1 MIFLAKVKMKEEI
14 KNLMREGKII
24 VIRKNDIPSKKVV
37 ESAYLKA
44 KRSFER
50 GTNISRDMESETI
63 LYVSG
68 NRQISRALESYGLKD
83 DDLYYIIQEENV
95 LKNIEKIEEKE
106 DKEKTLDF
114 LERVALLE
122 LKK

>member
-1 MIFLAKVKMKEEI
+1 MIVLAKLKISDEI
-14 KNLMREGKII
+14 KNLVKDGKII
-24 VIRKNDIPSKKVV
+24 LVRKNDIPSKKVI

-50 GTNISRDMESETI
+50 GTNIGKDIETETI

-68 NRQISRALESYGLKD
+68 ERQISRAMEKYGLNG
-83 DDLYYIIQEENV
+83 DDLYYIIQENEV
-95 LKNIEKIEEKE
+95 LKNIEIVEENEEKE
-106 DKEKTLDF
+106 KIFEF

-122 LKK
+122 IKK

>member
-1 MIFLAKVKMKEEI
+1 MIVLARLKINDEI
-14 KNLMREGKII
+14 KNLVKEGKII
-24 VIRKNDIPSKKVV
+24 IVRKNDIPSKKVI

-50 GTNISRDMESETI
+50 GTNISRDIETETI

-68 NRQISRALESYGLKD
+68 ERQISKAMEKYGLNG
-83 DDLYYIIQEENV
+83 DDLYYIIQENEI
-95 LKNIEKIEEKE
+95 LKNIEIIEENEEKE
-106 DKEKTLDF
+106 KIFDF

-122 LKK
+122 IKK

>member
-1 MIFLAKVKMKEEI
+1 MIILAKLKINEEI
-14 KNLMREGKII
+14 KKFVREGKII
-24 VIRKNDIPSKKVV
+24 LVRKNDIPSKKVV

-68 NRQISRALESYGLKD
+68 NRQISRAFESYGLKD
-83 DDLYYIIQEENV
+83 DGLYYIIQEENV
-95 LKNIEKIEEKE
+95 LKNIEKVEEKE

-114 LERVALLE
+114 FESVALME
-122 LKK
+122 IKK

>member
-1 MIFLAKVKMKEEI
+1 MIVLARLKINDEI
-14 KNLMREGKII
+14 KNLVKEGKII
-24 VIRKNDIPSKKVV
+24 LVRKNDIPSKKVI

-50 GTNISRDMESETI
+50 GTNISRDIETETI

-68 NRQISRALESYGLKD
+68 ERQISKAMEKYGLNG
-83 DDLYYIIQEENV
+83 DDLYYIIQEDEILKKIEIVEEN
-95 LKNIEKIEEKE
+95 EEKE
-106 DKEKTLDF
+106 KIFDF

-122 LKK
+122 IKK